1 MTMDIKIRE
10 IKEKTTE
17 DLLRILPDI
26 EKQLSEVRF
35 GLAAGRIKNVK
46 EAGLLRRTVAR
57 IKTVV
62 HERYGK
68 HLS

>member
-1 MTMDIKIRE
+1 MMDMKIRE

-17 DLLRILPDI
+17 DLLRILPDT

-35 GLAAGRIKNVK
+35 GLVAGRVKNVK
-46 EAGLLRRTVAR
+46 EARLLRRTVAR

>member
-1 MTMDIKIRE
+1 MGMKIRE

-17 DLLRILPDI
+17 DLLQILLGI

-35 GLAAGRIKNVK
+35 GLAAGRVKNVK

>member
-1 MTMDIKIRE
+1 MTMDMNIHE

>member
-1 MTMDIKIRE
+1 MTMDMNIHE

-26 EKQLSEVRF
+26 EKQLNEVRF